1 MFTLRRGFDA
11 LVFYTDGFVRDAWG
25 PIMPIV
31 SITPE
36 AYDIQ
41 SAVLMVKEAGR

>member
-1 MFTLRRGFDA
+1 MFTLKRGFDA
-11 LVFYTDGFVRDAWG
+11 LVFHTDGFVRDAWG
-25 PIMPIV
+25 SIVPVV

-41 SAVLMVKEAGR
+41 SAVLMVKDAGH